1 MMNKN
6 ENNDGQQ
13 QQQTNMNNND
23 YVYRTSNGYM
33 PPPIYNDVT
42 PLIADNRFNNNNSY
56 DNNNIYRRNILN
68 LRPEYIYVFHSEG
81 SRRRRLINLFLYV
94 AMILLLTGLFIM
106 FMSLFITYSQNY
118 KYLLFVRRWPPT
130 VCHGTDVCR
139 RDVRQYNRWVI
150 HGLWPENNDNT
161 WDQFCSNQPLNQTL
175 LLPIRENMLNIW
187 PNLLENKTE
196 YSLWKHEWLKHGTC
210 SQMKQFDYFNQT
222 LNLNNEFNLD
232 KILLDSNIV
241 PRSNEKYLREKF
253 EYALR
258 ESIIRKGYPNE
269 NHNYVLNCKNHNN
282 ESYLEE
288 IWLCVSFHHLDQ
300 PSYCTMQSSCPDSFY
315 YIGF

>member
-1 MMNKN
+1 MNKN
-6 ENNDGQQ
+6 ENNDGQQQ

-56 DNNNIYRRNILN
+56 DNHNIYRRNILN
-68 LRPEYIYVFHSEG
+68 LRPEYIYVFHSKG
-81 SRRRRLINLFLYV
+81 SRRCRLINLFLYV

-150 HGLWPENNDNT
+150 HCLWPENNDNT